1 MKTNQKI
8 IHIREI
14 ENIKTREK
22 KFVFHKPLKTDENR
36 ITNNNGI
43 TIAIQEKD
51 EKLYWG
57 FAKCNPKDNYSK
69 RIGRNI
75 AVGRSTKGQYIT
87 AIVDKEII
95 KLIIQKIIELN
106 NGSNAF
112 NAWLEL
118 IFNFENKDHK
128 NNIEYKEIYNI

>member
-51 EKLYWG
+51 KKLYWG